1 MIHSMTD
8 HETIPAA
15 LIWLDRSHAFVARP
29 RDGETAVTLVDRAT
43 DPEAQYLLRIAHET
57 ADCERVLVTGTDAAR
72 VAFEREYVAIYRRP
86 DRLIDGGDEAEPAP
100 RELADRLRFVTAL
113 VDGV

>member
-1 MIHSMTD
+1 MDSTTIHQP
-8 HETIPAA
+8 IQAA
-15 LIWLDRSHAFVARP
+15 LIWLDRSHAYVARP
-29 RDGETAVTLVDRAT
+29 RGGETAVTEVDR
-43 DPEAQYLLRIAHET
+43 DVDREDQFLLRLAHET
-57 ADCERVLVTGTDAAR
+57 ADCERVLVTGDDASR

-100 RELADRLRFVTAL
+100 RELADRLRFITAL